1 LNWRAVLRGLGV
13 SAILSSLGL
22 VVGAWWVLTL
32 WEPEMYLAGYL
43 KFLYFFTVWAGAMA
57 AGRRAPRL
65 PWRHG
70 AAIGG
75 IYSCLLLF
83 LKWLLVPT
91 LDFDLSSGAL
101 VLNSLLM
108 GSFAGVVGQNLRKAK
123 IRRQK
128 LTPSL
133 QKF

>member
-1 LNWRAVLRGLGV
+1 LNWQAIVRGLSV
-13 SAILSSLGL
+13 SLILLLLGI
-22 VVGAWWVLTL
+22 VAGAWWVLTL

-123 IRRQK
+123 RRRQK